1 MKVLKTVNR
10 IQRHYCNHPDTK
22 KLLFFNFINLLIN
35 SHLIFSNALYC
46 YITLTKDIKN
56 SYVNENTIQ
65 NLIAKIVT
73 SHYSMKMQRK
83 FVEVRHNLNIN
94 YVIKIIRLSGLY
106 FSSDDWRLSPEP
118 KTKMYRRS
126 TESPFIIPLVYL
138 VFFDKNFML
147 FHSKICIFNLHFEHL
162 FIYLHFI

>member
-10 IQRHYCNHPDTK
+10 IQRHYCNHPDAK
-22 KLLFFNFINLLIN
+22 KLLFFNFISLLIN

-46 YITLTKDIKN
+46 YITLTKDI
-56 SYVNENTIQ
+56 Q

-83 FVEVRHNLNIN
+83 FVEARHNLNIN
-94 YVIKIIRLSGLY
+94 YVIIIIRLSGLY
-106 FSSDDWRLSPEP
+106 FSSDDRRLSPEP
-118 KTKMYRRS
+118 KTKMYQRS
-126 TESPFIIPLVYL
+126 TEPPFIIPLVYL